1 MVRPANP
8 SFAELKILRIHRQ
21 PPPADSKPEAMNF
34 PSTQYSM
41 SQDAALFVPPE
52 RYPSPPKNMW
62 YEVPSEPPAP
72 PAQAPR
78 PLFPWEG
85 HQPRPSRSFAPDSFA
100 PGHIDTAHGEHK
112 TGDGSQADAEESS
125 TGSAPADTGS
135 DPQAP
140 STPTVMVSPPPVTDI
155 WSSFQSSNAWDEIP
169 EIGRYVEGLQKHR
182 RIRSQG
188 SVGTVGSPAGR
199 GAGGRRMEKPS
210 GFKLTDFPS
219 EVERPSLP
227 VTPAPI
233 ARPSF
238 WSEGDTETEDPEST
252 HALPA
257 AQGVPAQSDW
267 VCVHGR
273 RWAPSDCI
281 CDLTDLIF
289 VHKDPEEQLQKLAR
303 LQHEALLRKLGGQ
316 GSNEGDETA
325 NVKRAIPKRSLPFG
339 SEDAKSPTYIQQA
352 PATSHVSA
360 PQPPLPS
367 TSGGE
372 GSASTVTGG
381 LPARQLV
388 GQDSKRTTLLESP
401 MPDPGA

>member
-1 MVRPANP
+1 M
-8 SFAELKILRIHRQ
+8 LRIRRQ

-72 PAQAPR
+72 SAQP
-78 PLFPWEG
+78 PKPVFPWEG
-85 HQPRPSRSFAPDSFA
+85 HQPRASRSFAPDSFL
-100 PGHIDTAHGEHK
+100 PGQISTAHGEHK
-112 TGDGSQADAEESS
+112 IGDGGGSQADAEESIA
-125 TGSAPADTGS
+125 GSATADTGS

-140 STPTVMVSPPPVTDI
+140 STPTVTVSPPPVTDI
-155 WSSFQSSNAWDEIP
+155 WSSFQQTNAWDEIP
-169 EIGRYVEGLQKHR
+169 EIERYVEGLQQHR

-199 GAGGRRMEKPS
+199 GTGGRRMQKPS

-238 WSEGDTETEDPEST
+238 WSEGDTETDPQPT
-252 HALPA
+252 QALPA

-316 GSNEGDETA
+316 SSNEGDETA

-339 SEDAKSPTYIQQA
+339 SEDVKSPTYVQQA
-352 PATSHVSA
+352 PARSQVSA

-367 TSGGE
+367 TSGG
-372 GSASTVTGG
+372 GG
-381 LPARQLV
+381 GFPV
-388 GQDSKRTTLLESP
+388 GQPTGRDSRQTTLLDSP
-401 MPDPGA
+401 MPDLDA